1 VPRKKKPV
9 EKKVIKQKPRHPRP
23 DKDIHWRER
32 REEKPSYKR
41 KRKQEKE
48 IDKDL
53 LSERPDFPTT
63 DFHLT
68 TSALLL

>member
-1 VPRKKKPV
+1 LRRGEEGGGGGMTGKKKPI
-9 EKKVIKQKPRHPRP
+9 EKKIIKQKPRHPRP

-53 LSERPDFPTT
+53 LSE
-63 DFHLT
+63 
-68 TSALLL
+68 

>member
-1 VPRKKKPV
+1 VPRKKKTV

-23 DKDIHWRER
+23 DKNIRWSER

-53 LSERPDFPTT
+53 LSE
-63 DFHLT
+63 
-68 TSALLL
+68 

>member
-1 VPRKKKPV
+1 MPHKKKTV
-9 EKKVIKQKPRHPRP
+9 EKKIIKQKPKHPRP
-23 DKDIHWRER
+23 AKNIRWSER

-53 LSERPDFPTT
+53 LSE
-63 DFHLT
+63 
-68 TSALLL
+68 